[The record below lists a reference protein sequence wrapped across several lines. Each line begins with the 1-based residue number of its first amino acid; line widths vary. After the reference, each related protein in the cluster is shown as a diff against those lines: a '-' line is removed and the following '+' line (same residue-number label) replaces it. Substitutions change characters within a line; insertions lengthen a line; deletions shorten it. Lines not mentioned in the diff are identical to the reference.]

1 MPSKAT
7 SSQGKNMY
15 QFTNQHVIVTGG
27 TRGIGAGLTEA
38 FLKAGATVIAT
49 YSGNDQ
55 AASAFKEKNSI
66 YGNRLILK
74 KFNVASSQEVETFFK
89 DFEAQFPSL
98 EVLINNAGI
107 RRDNIV
113 ASMSENEWDSVI
125 DTNLKGTYNMT
136 HFAVLQ
142 MMKNRFGRIVNMSS
156 VGGKLGLQG
165 QANYAASKAGQI
177 ALSLSVSKE
186 VAKRNITINNVCPGF
201 IETELIADL
210 PEDQVKEYKSQV
222 PMKRF
227 GKVEEVAHAVLF
239 FASKEASY
247 ITGATLDIAGGLNA

>member
-1 MPSKAT
+1 MFEFS
-7 SSQGKNMY
+7 G
-15 QFTNQHVIVTGG
+15 QHVIVTGG
-27 TRGIGAGLTEA
+27 TRGIGAGLSEQ

-55 AASAFKEKNSI
+55 AAMNFKEKLSL
-66 YGNRLILK
+66 YGNKLVLK
-74 KFNVASSQEVETFFK
+74 KFNVANTNEVESFFNSY
-89 DFEAQFPSL
+89 EFPSL
-98 EVLINNAGI
+98 EVLVNNAGI

-113 ASMSENEWDSVI
+113 ASMSEAEWDSVI

-136 HFAVLQ
+136 RFAVLA
-142 MMKNRFGRIVNMSS
+142 MMKNRYGRIVNMSS
-156 VGGKLGLQG
+156 VGGKLGLPG

-201 IETELIADL
+201 IETELISDL

-239 FASKEASY
+239 FASRESSY
-247 ITGATLDIAGGLNA
+247 ITGSTLDIAGGLNG

>member
-1 MPSKAT
+1 
-7 SSQGKNMY
+7 MY
-15 QFTNQHVIVTGG
+15 QFTNQHVVVTGG
-27 TRGIGAGLTEA
+27 TRGIGAGITEA
-38 FLKAGATVIAT
+38 FLKAGATVVAT
-49 YSGNDQ
+49 YSGNDEK
-55 AASAFKEKNSI
+55 ANSFKEKNSI
-66 YGNRLILK
+66 FGEKLILK
-74 KFNVASSQEVETFFK
+74 KFDVSKTQEVENFFK
-89 DFEAQFPSL
+89 DYESQFSSL
-98 EVLINNAGI
+98 EVLVNNAGI

-113 ASMSENEWDSVI
+113 AGMTEGEWDSVI

-136 HFAVLQ
+136 RFAVLQ

-156 VGGKLGLQG
+156 VGGKLGLPG

-201 IETELIADL
+201 IETELLSDL

-227 GKVEEVAHAVLF
+227 GKVDEVAHAVLF

>member
-1 MPSKAT
+1 MFNFES
-7 SSQGKNMY
+7 
-15 QFTNQHVIVTGG
+15 QHVIVTGG
-27 TRGIGAGLTEA
+27 TRGIGAGITEN
-38 FLKAGATVIAT
+38 FLKTGATVIAT
-49 YSGNDQ
+49 YSGNDE
-55 AASAFKEKNSI
+55 AANAFKEKHSL
-66 YGNRLILK
+66 YGNKLVLK
-74 KFNVASSQEVETFFK
+74 KFNVANSSEVEGFFAEYEK
-89 DFEAQFPSL
+89 SFPSL
-98 EVLINNAGI
+98 EILVNNAGI

-113 ASMSENEWDSVI
+113 ASMTENEWDSVI

-136 HFAVLQ
+136 RFAVLA
-142 MMKNRFGRIVNMSS
+142 MMKNRYGRIVNMSS
-156 VGGKLGLQG
+156 VGGKLGLPG

-201 IETELIADL
+201 IETELLKDL
-210 PEDQVKEYKSQV
+210 PEDQIKEYKSQV

-247 ITGATLDIAGGLNA
+247 ITGSTLDIAGGLNA

>member
-1 MPSKAT
+1 MNKFDS
-7 SSQGKNMY
+7 
-15 QFTNQHVIVTGG
+15 QHVIVTGG
-27 TRGIGAGLTEA
+27 TRGIGAGITEQ

-49 YSGNDQ
+49 YSGNDE
-55 AASAFKEKNSI
+55 AARTFKESLNL
-66 YGNRLILK
+66 YGNKLIIK
-74 KFNVASSQEVETFFK
+74 KFNVANSQEVESFFTDYEK
-89 DFEAQFPSL
+89 EFPSL
-98 EVLINNAGI
+98 EILINNAGI
-107 RRDNIV
+107 RRDQIV
-113 ASMSENEWDSVI
+113 ATMNESEWDAVI

-136 HFAVLQ
+136 RFAVLT
-142 MMKNRFGRIVNMSS
+142 MMKNRYGRIVNMSS
-156 VGGKLGLQG
+156 VGGKLGLPG

-201 IETELIADL
+201 IETELLKDL
-210 PEDQVKEYKSQV
+210 PEDQIKEYKSQV

>member
-1 MPSKAT
+1 
-7 SSQGKNMY
+7 MY
-15 QFTNQHVIVTGG
+15 QFNGQHVIVTGG
-27 TRGIGAGLTEA
+27 TRGIGAGLSES

-49 YSGNDQ
+49 YSGNDE
-55 AASAFKEKNSI
+55 AAKAFKDKLAVYGEK
-66 YGNRLILK
+66 LVLK
-74 KFNVASSQEVETFFK
+74 KFNVASTSEVENFFNSY
-89 DFEAQFPSL
+89 EFPSL
-98 EVLINNAGI
+98 EVLVNNAGI
-107 RRDNIV
+107 RRDQIV
-113 ASMSENEWDSVI
+113 ASMPEGDWDSVI

-136 HFAVLQ
+136 RFAVLQ
-142 MMKNRFGRIVNMSS
+142 MMKNRYGRIVNMSS
-156 VGGKLGLQG
+156 VGGKLGLPG

-210 PEDQVKEYKSQV
+210 PEEQVKEYKSQV

-227 GKVEEVAHAVLF
+227 GKVDEVAHAVLF
-239 FASKEASY
+239 FASRESSY

>member
-1 MPSKAT
+1 MFDFKD
-7 SSQGKNMY
+7 QY
-15 QFTNQHVIVTGG
+15 VIVTGG
-27 TRGIGAGLTEA
+27 TRGIGAGISEA
-38 FLKAGATVIAT
+38 FLAAGAQVIAT

-55 AASAFKEKNSI
+55 RAQAFREKMGPNLDI
-66 YGNRLILK
+66 F
-74 KFNVASSQEVETFFK
+74 KFDVASPAEVEKF
-89 DFEAQFPSL
+89 FEAFNEKYPAL
-98 EVLINNAGI
+98 HVLVNNAGI
-107 RRDNIV
+107 RRDNII
-113 ASMSENEWDSVI
+113 ASMSEADWDSVL

-136 HFAVLQ
+136 KAAVLT
-142 MMKNRFGRIVNMSS
+142 MMRNRYGRIVNMSS
-156 VGGKLGLQG
+156 VGGKLGLMG

-210 PEDQVKEYKSQV
+210 PEEQVKEYKSQV

-227 GKVEEVAHAVLF
+227 GKVNEVAHAVLF

-247 ITGATLDIAGGLNA
+247 ITGANLDVAGGLNG